1 MDVLPFIRY
10 TRHLEMAVSDAN
22 LHAKEGLVEPHT
34 VRLVFGIGSIVGLF
48 VLTGC
53 AGTGDVVYL
62 EIQAVPAA
70 PHSAKQQGGQR
81 EEIKVAVEAFEDLR
95 PEKSHL
101 GFRTHLWGGVTRF
114 NFMGGKAGDVIAQV
128 VADHLKQK
136 GWRVWVSSH
145 GGPAPDGD
153 PDVVLT
159 GQIQDFSANAKSGAF
174 FTKLTVK
181 SKLTVLARNAVDAS
195 TTSMNLEGTST
206 DSVFWFEPKDVQEL
220 VNETLKE
227 SLEKLTADTKVEKRA
242 LRPR

>member
-10 TRHLEMAVSDAN
+10 TRRLEMAVSDAN
-22 LHAKEGLVEPHT
+22 LHAKEGLVDIHT
-34 VRLVFGIGSIVGLF
+34 VRLAFGIGSIIGLF
-48 VLTGC
+48 ALTGC
-53 AGTGDVVYL
+53 AGTGEVVYL

-70 PHSAKQQGGQR
+70 AHSAKQR
-81 EEIKVAVEAFEDLR
+81 EEQIKVAVEAFEDLR

-101 GFRTHLWGGVTRF
+101 GVRTHLWGGVTHF

-136 GWRVWVSSH
+136 GWRVWGRRH
-145 GGPAPDGD
+145 GSPAPDGD

-159 GQIQDFSANAKSGAF
+159 GQIQDFSTNAKSGAF

-181 SKLTVLARNAVDAS
+181 SKLAVLARNAVDGS

-227 SLEKLTADTKVEKRA
+227 SLDKLTADTKIENRA